1 MKKLLAMLLALVM
14 VLSLAACGE
23 KTTSTDV
30 PTDAPKQTEAD
41 KATDAPQETEAPTE
55 ADPYEEHIDFTMT
68 NFYSVSQAAKGHDL
82 DADPVIQWVEDKFN
96 VTIDAWM
103 CATDTSQ
110 TVRLWCNSGTM
121 PDVMVWYD
129 LKLNELYDYADQG
142 LIQGLP
148 EDWET
153 RWPNLAKMV
162 AVSGYADMVKVD
174 GITYAIPHAAL
185 GNNLQLDVSVAH
197 GSLHFR
203 KDWAKQVGME
213 DFGADGSVSLSELK
227 EYLDKTEAAG
237 LSNGQLGANASL
249 ASNAFLIASG
259 LGTEKFVKG
268 DNGFE
273 YLPASEEYAN
283 VVKML
288 QEWAQGGYMDPDFY
302 TLEKKDIKT
311 AYYNGNYAAMYMDG
325 GIGNYQ
331 DVFDNVLTINGFE
344 KNNMEEREKLY
355 DVYGIAAWASE
366 DGVTQSQQNY
376 NYWTMHTFAPECDE
390 ATMIRILDMIDYFCT
405 KEGQTLE
412 RAGIPGQDW
421 EFDAEGKVIYLN
433 EDIVSGE
440 YQVSPSRMFNVW
452 GYCGDDLAYVP
463 GIIGRYEA
471 EQEMIKSIYAVRM
484 EGNIIPVYDEVKM
497 LNTESM
503 ANYSVDL
510 DSKVAEIMT
519 SNVDAVAEWN
529 KFIEDNKALWQPV
542 VDDLNK

>member
-23 KTTSTDV
+23 KTTSTEA
-30 PTDAPKQTEAD
+30 PTDAPKQTDAP

-55 ADPYEEHIDFTMT
+55 ADPFEEHIDFTMT
-68 NFYSVSQAAKGHDL
+68 NFYSVSQSAKGHDL
-82 DADPVIQWVEDKFN
+82 DADPVIDWVEEKFN

-110 TVRLWCNSGTM
+110 TVRLWCSSGTM

-142 LIQGLP
+142 LVQGLP

-185 GNNLQLDVSVAH
+185 GNYLPMETALNH
-197 GSLHFR
+197 GSIHFR

-213 DFGADGSVSLSELK
+213 DFGADGSVTLSELK
-227 EYLDKTEAAG
+227 EYLDKIETAV
-237 LSNGQLGANASL
+237 LSNGQLAGTASL
-249 ASNAFLIASG
+249 LLNVFE
-259 LGTEKFVKG
+259 LGNGMSINPWVKG

-273 YLPASEEYAN
+273 YLPSTAEFAEIVEE
-283 VVKML
+283 L
-288 QEWAQGGYMDPDFY
+288 QAWNKDGYFSPDFY
-302 TLEKKDIKT
+302 TMSKSDFKT
-311 AYYNGNYAAMYMDG
+311 AYYNGNFVAMYSDG

-344 KNNMEEREKLY
+344 KSNMEEREKLY
-355 DVYGIAAWASE
+355 DVYGIAALATE
-366 DGVTQSQQNY
+366 DGVVQSQEIY

-390 ATMIRILDMIDYFCT
+390 ATMVRILDMMDYFCT
-405 KEGQTLE
+405 AEGQTLE

-421 EFDAEGKVIYLN
+421 EFDAEGKVVYLN
-433 EDIVSGE
+433 EDIISGE
-440 YQVSPSRMFNVW
+440 YKVSPSRMFNVW
-452 GYCGDDLAYVP
+452 GYCGDDLAFAP

-471 EQEMIKSIYAVRM
+471 EQETIKGIYAVRA
-484 EGNIIPVYDEVKM
+484 EGNILPVYDEVESM
-497 LNTESM
+497 NTESK

-510 DSKVAEIMT
+510 GSKVAEIMT
-519 SNVDAVAEWN
+519 NDVDAVAEWN
-529 KFIEDNKALWQPV
+529 KFIEDNKSLWQPV
-542 VDDLNK
+542 LDDLNK